1 MTKFKIPLAASL
13 LFCALSSTSANAS
26 PIRNVSQQQ
35 LDKICMIGPLMNAQ
49 NGRGKGYAMF
59 IGTGKLANGTFTQ
72 KDMNA
77 YRSYIMNNCPEA
89 W

>member
-1 MTKFKIPLAASL
+1 
-13 LFCALSSTSANAS
+13 
-26 PIRNVSQQQ
+26 
-35 LDKICMIGPLMNAQ
+35 MIGPLMNAQ